1 MFLNLIHFD
10 IIIEIALIINFY
22 NNVLE
27 IALLMS
33 KEILLF
39 TNLIFIIINL
49 FIKITILWNVA
60 LFSFIKYHYA

>member
-49 FIKITILWNVA
+49 FIKITIL
-60 LFSFIKYHYA
+60 